1 MDTSTVTV
9 LGSSALASAL
19 FQALKPGIAYSP
31 WVDKLLALVIGGV
44 IGYLQTQ
51 NVDGA
56 ILGALSMITTHSLV
70 LNKTAL
76 GAKLDNMNITS
87 LLRKPESLP
96 QPDLAAQA
104 PAEAIAVTNLMLNS
118 ATWAEGKARLAAYD
132 AKYGSYANGGL
143 LKLVSDVVRAMAG

>member
-1 MDTSTVTV
+1 MDSTTVTV

-51 NVDGA
+51 TVDGA
-56 ILGALSMITTHSLV
+56 VMGALAMVTTHSLV

-76 GAKLDNMNITS
+76 GAKLDDMNITS
-87 LLRKPESLP
+87 LLKKPEP
-96 QPDLAAQA
+96 KDKP
-104 PAEAIAVTNLMLNS
+104 
-118 ATWAEGKARLAAYD
+118 
-132 AKYGSYANGGL
+132 NG
-143 LKLVSDVVRAMAG
+143 